1 MAWHDVIDTKLESF
15 AVRNPFQTIMS
26 QPAKKAKD
34 TKALPLSDTLRDLA
48 LLRASDVD
56 LAALLP
62 ANSTNNS
69 NASDGA
75 VEESVANSSEFI
87 KEARKALKVQDR
99 GQAEIQGKK
108 LDVVRSKFED
118 VLAGLEHESA

>member
-1 MAWHDVIDTKLESF
+1 MAWHDVIVQLGYF
-15 AVRNPFQTIMS
+15 ACANHFQTIMS

-34 TKALPLSDTLRDLA
+34 TKALPLADTLRDLA

-62 ANSTNNS
+62 ANSTNSNS
-69 NASDGA
+69 SA
-75 VEESVANSSEFI
+75 VDDEVEASVANSSEFI

-99 GQAEIQGKK
+99 GDAEMQGKK
-108 LDVVRSKFED
+108 LDDVRSKFED
-118 VLAGLEHESA
+118 VLDGLESEQR

>member
-1 MAWHDVIDTKLESF
+1 
-15 AVRNPFQTIMS
+15 MS

-62 ANSTNNS
+62 ANSTNS
-69 NASDGA
+69 SGASGDGA

-99 GQAEIQGKK
+99 GEAEIQGKK

-118 VLAGLEHESA
+118 VLDGLEHESA